1 MLSFYSMFKKPE
13 AIRLDSR
20 NNSIAEIVNKP
31 NLQSILYKHSSDN
44 ELKGFWNIAQNR
56 YIY

>member
-1 MLSFYSMFKKPE
+1 MLSFYSIFKESE

-31 NLQSILYKHSSDN
+31 KLQSILYKHSSDN
-44 ELKGFWNIAQNR
+44 ELKGFWNIA
-56 YIY
+56 